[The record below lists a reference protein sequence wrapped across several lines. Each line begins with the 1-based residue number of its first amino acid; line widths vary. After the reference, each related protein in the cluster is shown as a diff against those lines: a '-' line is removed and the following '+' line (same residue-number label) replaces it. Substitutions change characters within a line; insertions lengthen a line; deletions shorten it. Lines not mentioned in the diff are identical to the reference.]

1 MKLKNGLNPIMNKL
15 LLILIL
21 TLSFQSLTNADDIS
35 DFEIEGMSI
44 GDSLLEFFNRNEI
57 LSTLKKQ
64 PLNGYIYPSK
74 KYRSARFFSSKFG
87 NYEHVI
93 VSYRNKDKQFIIE
106 HIMGVIEY
114 KNNFSKCF
122 IKINAVENA
131 IDDFKSDFSK
141 NKGTYYHAGD
151 PTGKSE
157 ITQVGYEFANG
168 PIILA
173 SCADWSKET
182 NITDALRVEIQ
193 SKNFR
198 IFVEETYN

>member
-1 MKLKNGLNPIMNKL
+1 MNRF

-21 TLSFQSLTNADDIS
+21 TLSFQTLTKADDIR
-35 DFEIEGMSI
+35 DFEIEGMSV
-44 GDSLLEFFNRNEI
+44 GNSLLDFFSKDEI

-64 PLNGYIYPSK
+64 PSNGYIYPSK

-87 NYEHVI
+87 NYEQVI
-93 VSYRNKDKQFIIE
+93 VSYRDKDKQFIIE
-106 HIMGVIEY
+106 HIMGVIDY

-122 IKINAVENA
+122 IKINSVENA

-141 NKGTYYHAGD
+141 NKTTYYHSGD
-151 PTGKSE
+151 PTGKSK

-168 PIILA
+168 PMILA

-193 SKNFR
+193 SKNFK
-198 IFVEETYN
+198 IFVEEAYN

>member
-1 MKLKNGLNPIMNKL
+1 MKLINGLNPIMNKL

-74 KYRSARFFSSKFG
+74 KYRSVRLFSSKFG

-93 VSYRNKDKQFIIE
+93 VSYRDKDKQFIIE

-122 IKINAVENA
+122 IKINSVENA

-141 NKGTYYHAGD
+141 NKRTYYHSGD

-198 IFVEETYN
+198 KFVEKTYN

>member
-1 MKLKNGLNPIMNKL
+1 MKRL

-74 KYRSARFFSSKFG
+74 KYRSVRLFSSKFG

-93 VSYRNKDKQFIIE
+93 VSYRDKDKQFIIE

>member
-1 MKLKNGLNPIMNKL
+1 MKRL
-15 LLILIL
+15 LLIIIL
-21 TLSFQSLTNADDIS
+21 TLSFHTLTKANDIK
-35 DFEIEGMSI
+35 DFEIAGMSI
-44 GDSLLEFFNRNEI
+44 GDSLLDHFSKNEI
-57 LSTLKKQ
+57 LSALKKQ

-74 KYRSARFFSSKFG
+74 KYRSARFFSNKFG
-87 NYEHVI
+87 NYEQVI
-93 VSYRNKDKQFIIE
+93 VSFRDKDKQFIIE
-106 HIMGVIEY
+106 HIMGVIDY

-122 IKINAVENA
+122 IKINSVENA

-141 NKGTYYHAGD
+141 NKGTYYHSSD
-151 PTGKSE
+151 PTGKSK

-198 IFVEETYN
+198 KFVEKTYN

>member
-1 MKLKNGLNPIMNKL
+1 MKRL
-15 LLILIL
+15 LLIFIL
-21 TLSFQSLTNADDIS
+21 AFSFQTLSKADDIK

-44 GDSLLEFFNRNEI
+44 GDSLLESFSRDEI

-93 VSYRNKDKQFIIE
+93 VSYRDKDKQFIIE

-122 IKINAVENA
+122 IKINSVENA

-141 NKGTYYHAGD
+141 NKRSNKV
-151 PTGKSE
+151 P
-157 ITQVGYEFANG
+157 
-168 PIILA
+168 
-173 SCADWSKET
+173 SK
-182 NITDALRVEIQ
+182 
-193 SKNFR
+193 
-198 IFVEETYN
+198 